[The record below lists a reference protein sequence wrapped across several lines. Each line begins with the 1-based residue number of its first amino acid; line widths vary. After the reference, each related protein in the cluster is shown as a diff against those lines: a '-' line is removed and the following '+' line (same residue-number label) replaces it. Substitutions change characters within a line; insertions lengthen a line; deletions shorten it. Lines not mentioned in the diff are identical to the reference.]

1 MAYLVIISRRYEYYW
16 ILFPFYSKSTIP
28 RSMSSLLKK
37 KVFFTN
43 WISLI
48 QLWLISENTPV
59 KSTEYQLKPIWMSKV
74 CISLKFHSKF
84 VEKIKQTYLC
94 TEILMYVYY
103 ILLSKNIIDNIHS
116 YIKFI
121 QRHEN
126 SYQDVQMF
134 QKSCICDNVTR
145 CNKKPY
151 CLGPLMYSQN
161 CLACLLAFDTNF

>member
-59 KSTEYQLKPIWMSKV
+59 KSMEYQLKPIWMSKV
-74 CISLKFHSKF
+74 CISFRFHSKL
-84 VEKIKQTYLC
+84 VEKIKQMYLC
-94 TEILMYVYY
+94 TEISLHVYY
-103 ILLSKNIIDNIHS
+103 ILLSDNIIFTATWNSFSEMKIS
-116 YIKFI
+116 IKM
-121 QRHEN
+121 
-126 SYQDVQMF
+126 YKCF
-134 QKSCICDNVTR
+134 QSHVSVTMWRVVIISHIVFVHWCIR
-145 CNKKPY
+145 RI
-151 CLGPLMYSQN
+151 
-161 CLACLLAFDTNF
+161 ALLVC